1 MLMTEQAAILDDLL
15 AAWHAYGSSA
25 PTGTG
30 YCTHS
35 LVCGDYRTSRQYDD
49 ENGALDGEL
58 HKRTMQA
65 VDFAI
70 SQLEPMHRYCIQQ
83 EARNL
88 HAGRNVFISPRLPK
102 DKAIRMAL
110 IAEARSFLAKR
121 LQNAGV
127 F

>member
-1 MLMTEQAAILDDLL
+1 MRIRKLIDMLMTEQAAILDDLL
-15 AAWHAYGSSA
+15 AAWHAYGAAA
-25 PTGTG
+25 PMGTG

-35 LVCGDYRTSRQYDD
+35 LVCGDYRVSRQYDD

-65 VDFAI
+65 VDFAV
-70 SQLEPMHRYCIQQ
+70 SQLDPMHRYCIQQ

-88 HAGRNVFISPRLPK
+88 YTGRNVFISPHL
-102 DKAIRMAL
+102 
-110 IAEARSFLAKR
+110 AEARSFLTKR

-127 F
+127 L